1 VTPATSVDDREIER
15 FRLDAA
21 AWWDPAGAFAQL
33 HRLNPVRLA
42 FMRER
47 MVAHFDRAPRAAAP
61 FGGLGALDIGCGGG
75 LLSEPLARLGL
86 AVTGID
92 PAGEA
97 VAAAAAHARD
107 GGLEI
112 DYRATTAEALAAAGE
127 RFDVVAAMEVV
138 EHVTD
143 PADFIATA
151 GGLVAPGG
159 LLFAAT
165 INRTVK
171 SFALAIV
178 GAEYVLGW
186 VPRGTHRWEKLVTP
200 DELTAALG
208 AAGFEIV
215 ELTGV
220 VYNPF
225 GEGWQ
230 RGRDT
235 DVNYM
240 LAAQRAASE

>member
-1 VTPATSVDDREIER
+1 VTPATSVDDREVER

-21 AWWDPAGAFAQL
+21 AWWDPAGGFAEL
-33 HRLNPVRLA
+33 HRLNPVRLG

-47 MVAHFDRAPRAAAP
+47 MVAHFAREPHAVAP
-61 FGGLGALDIGCGGG
+61 FGGLSALDIGCGGG
-75 LLSEPLARLGL
+75 LLSEPLTRLGL
-86 AVTGID
+86 AVSGID

-97 VAAAAAHARD
+97 VAAATSHARD

-138 EHVTD
+138 EHVAD
-143 PADFIATA
+143 PAAFIATA
-151 GGLVAPGG
+151 AGLVAPGG
-159 LLFAAT
+159 ILFAAT

-186 VPRGTHRWEKLVTP
+186 VPRGTHRWEKFVTP
-200 DELTAALG
+200 AEIAAALG
-208 AAGFEIV
+208 AAGFAIV
-215 ELTGV
+215 ELAGI

-240 LAAQRAASE
+240 LAAKRAG